1 MSRYSPEQLRTA
13 YTMAHAIPNS
23 DDRIDCD
30 GRRIR
35 WSDYGDRS
43 RPYGWEVDHWPIPQ
57 CDGGSDAPWNLR
69 ARHCT
74 GNAMAGGYLGAHR
87 RDEPEAPRNA
97 LHDLLNSLPAP
108 PGNAMLE
115 LARLYSDSPVA
126 NALAGL
132 PRLPRR

>member
-1 MSRYSPEQLRTA
+1 MSRYSAEQLRTA
-13 YTMAHAIPNS
+13 YTMAQVIPDS

-74 GNAMAGGYLGAHR
+74 GNAMAGGHLGAFR
-87 RDEPEAPRNA
+87 REE
-97 LHDLLNSLPAP
+97 

-126 NALAGL
+126 NALAVL